1 MKNTCKTPF
10 QKVQMSRDINRKKP
24 KDFVEEIFKH
34 YTQLHGDR
42 ATGDDK
48 TISGGIGLLDNKP
61 VTVIFQNRGKNL
73 KENLLYNYG
82 MASPSGYRK
91 AMRLMK
97 QAEKFQRPII
107 CFVDTPGA
115 ACDMESENF
124 GQASVI
130 ANSIR
135 TMITLSVPTITII
148 TSEGGSGGALGL
160 SSSDKLFMLENA
172 VFSVIS
178 PEGYSAIVWKDSSK
192 ANLAANEL
200 KLTAQDLYE
209 RELIDGI
216 ISEMGDGL
224 EANFSGV
231 CENIKKT
238 LVSNIRELSK
248 LDKSKL
254 LKNRYKK
261 YYSFGEYL

>member
-24 KDFVEEIFKH
+24 KDFVEGIFKH

-107 CFVDTPGA
+107 CFVDTPVA
-115 ACDMESENF
+115 
-124 GQASVI
+124 
-130 ANSIR
+130 R
-135 TMITLSVPTITII
+135 
-148 TSEGGSGGALGL
+148 
-160 SSSDKLFMLENA
+160 
-172 VFSVIS
+172 S
-178 PEGYSAIVWKDSSK
+178 P
-192 ANLAANEL
+192 
-200 KLTAQDLYE
+200 
-209 RELIDGI
+209 
-216 ISEMGDGL
+216 
-224 EANFSGV
+224 
-231 CENIKKT
+231 
-238 LVSNIRELSK
+238 
-248 LDKSKL
+248 
-254 LKNRYKK
+254 
-261 YYSFGEYL
+261 